1 MPKHKILLVED
12 DNEISEMLRT
22 YLTSE
27 NFDVDCAFDGEMACR
42 LFDNSSYSLVLL
54 DLMIPQISGMDVM
67 QHIRR
72 SSVVPV
78 MILSARDTET
88 DKTLGLSL
96 GADDYI
102 TKPFSVAEV
111 LARIR
116 ANLRRALQ
124 YDCPSPVSAADPELL
139 TAGKLVMNLSDYSLT
154 KNGQPIELTAK
165 EFEILKLLLQNPKRV
180 YTKEQIYSLVWKD
193 AYCGDENAVN
203 VHISRLRSKIE
214 DNPKTPRYILT
225 VWGIGYKLGE
235 RL

>member
-1 MPKHKILLVED
+1 
-12 DNEISEMLRT
+12 
-22 YLTSE
+22 
-27 NFDVDCAFDGEMACR
+27 
-42 LFDNSSYSLVLL
+42 
-54 DLMIPQISGMDVM
+54 
-67 QHIRR
+67 
-72 SSVVPV
+72 

-124 YDCPSPVSAADPELL
+124 YDCPSPASAADPELL

-165 EFEILKLLLQNPKRV
+165 EFEILV
-180 YTKEQIYSLVWKD
+180 YGESVQTMVHQTGTDGEQTAVEAADYREAWEQILRAYSLE
-193 AYCGDENAVN
+193 GGR
-203 VHISRLRSKIE
+203 I
-214 DNPKTPRYILT
+214 
-225 VWGIGYKLGE
+225 
-235 RL
+235 